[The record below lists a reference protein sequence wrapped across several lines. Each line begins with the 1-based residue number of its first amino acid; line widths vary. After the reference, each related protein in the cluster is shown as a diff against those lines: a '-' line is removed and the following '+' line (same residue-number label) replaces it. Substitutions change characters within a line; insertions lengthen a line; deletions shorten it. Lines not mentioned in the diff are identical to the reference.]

1 MTVTP
6 AVEEEEVVVKPAEGF
21 TFPPDETRLGI
32 ISTIIAV
39 IIVII
44 PVLPAFIKAV
54 GLIFALL
61 WGADSVRKTSKYG
74 LGTGVPSIGVLA
86 MGYGIVGALLG
97 IAVVKFVEQNYPTL
111 GAFSSVGA
119 LAGVLLMAV
128 VGYISGVLSNSEKV
142 IGMKI
147 PGLERGMME
156 LGIAGSLAM
165 LLQLSIVA
173 GSLNFDVVVDRAINN
188 GLIAVMFVLSMMAM
202 FHPYNACLGP
212 DERRPRTLMVSV
224 EISGLLS
231 IILGIALAAIG
242 TLAWDVANGILLII
256 LGALV
261 WIVFYVKFVKAALR
275 ESYSVVGTGLIK
287 TIE

>member
-6 AVEEEEVVVKPAEGF
+6 AVEEEEKVEAKPGEGF
-21 TFPPDETRLGI
+21 VFPPDETRLGV
-32 ISTIIAV
+32 ISAIIAV

-44 PVLPAFIKAV
+44 PGLPAVIKAV
-54 GLIFALL
+54 GMIFALL

-97 IAVVKFVEQNYPTL
+97 IAFVSKIGYQVAAL
-111 GAFSSVGA
+111 G
-119 LAGVLLMAV
+119 GVLLMGV
-128 VGYISGVLSNSEKV
+128 LGLISGMMSNSEKV

-147 PGLERGMME
+147 PKLERGMME
-156 LGIAGSLAM
+156 LGMAGSLAM

-173 GSLNFDVVVDRAINN
+173 GSLNFDVVVDKAISN
-188 GLIAVMFVLSMMAM
+188 GLIALMFVLSMMAM

-231 IILGIALAAIG
+231 IILGIALAATPG
-242 TLAWDVANGILLII
+242 SMWGVADGVSLII
-256 LGALV
+256 FGALV
-261 WIVFYVKFVKAALR
+261 WIVFYVKFVKTAMR
-275 ESYSVVGTGLIK
+275 EAYSVVGTGLIK
-287 TIE
+287 TIG